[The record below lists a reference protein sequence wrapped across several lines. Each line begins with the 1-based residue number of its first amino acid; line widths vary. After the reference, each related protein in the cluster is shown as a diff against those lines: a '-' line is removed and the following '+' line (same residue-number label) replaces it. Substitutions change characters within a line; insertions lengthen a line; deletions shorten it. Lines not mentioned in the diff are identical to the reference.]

1 MKIKATIGV
10 IAAMTIGA
18 RLNGQTLEDAKRYLE
33 NEEFKKVIEVCNGLI
48 AGNPK
53 DAKPMFYR
61 GMAYYKLATDDDT
74 GKEEAEK
81 FMASARENFSTGLSK
96 DKKYAYNIVGMGLT
110 DIAAGNIAEG
120 KSNLARAKEN
130 VSNDVYLL
138 IQMAEAYMEI
148 YRRTQDKTEKTAA
161 IDEATKLLTLAESK
175 VDKTKPE
182 MMADVETALGD
193 VWLTQGVEEVA
204 MTKYGH
210 AVQIAPKSLKAH
222 YALARLQAKQGKL
235 NDAIATLKKITET
248 IDPKFAPAY
257 REMAEILFK
266 AGQYDNSKYYAKK
279 YVDILGNDVFGRVR
293 YAQLLY
299 LTKNY
304 PEAVAE
310 LQSVMKDT
318 TGFVLYRLLAY
329 SLCEVGKYDEAE
341 TTLEKFYAS
350 VKPVNIIAKDYKYSA
365 LIYFNTGKIE
375 KAEEQLAKYLKEDPK
390 GVEIYKTFSDIS
402 KKNNDFERAA
412 KYLDLYLKN
421 VPNPSVNDEFTLGWL
436 YYAKLKDND
445 KALPILES
453 VAQKRPEVIEA
464 HLYVA
469 RIKAK
474 KDPDYKEKL
483 AQPHYEKVI
492 AEVDGQGKEEKYK
505 KEVVEACSYL
515 GYLYYDVE
523 KNFNKSLDYYLRVE
537 KLDPDNEIAKK
548 TIPYLKS
555 QGAKPTGGQ

>member
-1 MKIKATIGV
+1 MKIKATGLA
-10 IAAMTIGA
+10 IAVLAASLRLGAQTID
-18 RLNGQTLEDAKRYLE
+18 DAKRHLE
-33 NEEFKKVIEVCNGLI
+33 NEEFKKAIDVCNGLVS
-48 AGNPK
+48 GNPK

-81 FMASARENFSTGLSK
+81 YMASARENFAGGLAK

-110 DIAAGNIAEG
+110 DIAAGNIADG
-120 KSNLARAKEN
+120 KANLARAKEN
-130 VSNDVYLL
+130 VSGDVYLL

-148 YRRTQDKTEKTAA
+148 YRRTKDKAEKTAA

-175 VDKTKPE
+175 VDKAKPE
-182 MMADVETALGD
+182 MLADVETALGD

-204 MTKYGH
+204 MSKYSH
-210 AVQIAPKSLKAH
+210 AAQTAPKSLKAH
-222 YALARLQAKQGKL
+222 FALAKLQAKQNKL
-235 NDAIATLKKITET
+235 NDAIATLKKITEG

-279 YVDILGNDVFGRVR
+279 YVEILGNDVFGRVR

-304 PEAVAE
+304 AEAVAE

-318 TGFVLYRLLAY
+318 VSFVLHRLLAY
-329 SLCEVGKYDEAE
+329 SLCEVGKYDEAGAA
-341 TTLEKFYAS
+341 LDKFYAA

-365 LIYFNTGKIE
+365 IIYMNTGKAE
-375 KAEEQLAKYLKEDPK
+375 KAEENLAKYIKEDEK
-390 GVEIYKTFSDIS
+390 GTELYKTFSEAA
-402 KKNNDFERAA
+402 KKNNDFEGAA
-412 KYLDLYLKN
+412 KYLELYVKN
-421 VPNPSVNDEFTLGWL
+421 TPNASVNDEFNLGWL

-445 KALPILES
+445 KALPILEA
-453 VAQKRPEVIEA
+453 VAEKRPEVIEA

-474 KDPDYKEKL
+474 KDPDYKTRS
-483 AQPHYEKVI
+483 AQPHYEKII
-492 AEVDGQGKEEKYK
+492 AEVDGQQKEDKYK
-505 KEVVEACSYL
+505 KEIIEACSYL
-515 GYLYYDVE
+515 GYLYYEVE

-537 KLDPDNEIAKK
+537 KLDPDNSVAKQ

-555 QGAKPTGGQ
+555 QGAKPSGGQ